1 MKWIFFTLSFF
12 VLLSCCTT
20 GLGIAQVVNSS
31 KPMDEKSLTTMQ
43 VKVARGY
50 VIIEEEE
57 RTLFID
63 YNNRVLF
70 NLLKAPNVCQQ
81 FDISKHTQEDN
92 FVAGRIELF
101 GEFRFIEEGKLHED
115 RDQRYSRSTVLY
127 APRAMMLKGVTTAR
141 FEQFGI
147 TFTPGVIE
155 YVVDQNHGDFD
166 LLVEA
171 AQFNAGIGELNPLI
185 FQLDLT
191 HLFAR
196 FAGVPVR
203 KRFKNEVTELS
214 FFIEKENTLRE
225 LLPQQC
231 SGH

>member
-1 MKWIFFTLSFF
+1 MKWIVLPLSFF
-12 VLLSCCTT
+12 VLFSSYMT
-20 GLGIAQVVNSS
+20 GFVIAQVVTPSE
-31 KPMDEKSLTTMQ
+31 PMVGKKVTKII
-43 VKVARGY
+43 VKVAYGY
-50 VIIEEEE
+50 TVIDMEE

-70 NLLKAPNVCQQ
+70 NLLKETSVCNQ

-101 GEFRFIEEGKLHED
+101 GELRFIEKSALHEET
-115 RDQRYSRSTVLY
+115 DQRYSTSTVLY

-147 TFTPGVIE
+147 TFTPGVTE
-155 YVVDQNHGDFD
+155 YVVDQNHGGFD
-166 LLVEA
+166 VLAELG
-171 AQFNAGIGELNPLI
+171 QFNAGIGELNPLI

-191 HLFAR
+191 LLFFR

-203 KRFKNEVTELS
+203 KRSENELTEFS
-214 FFIEKENTLRE
+214 FFIEKKKTLRE

-231 SGH
+231 IGQ